1 MLSRSGVIVVAV
13 ALCASLAVAPA
24 HAAEQTF
31 KTTNFALTWSSD
43 GAGSPDTADADGD
56 GVPDTVERMAAAFEQ
71 ARTFM
76 IDQLGYQAP
85 PTKGRYPL
93 YIGTTQRGFTR
104 TTPGG
109 EGRSRPSL
117 TVIPQNLML
126 SGARNGEVKSFA
138 VHEYFHAIQNGY
150 DSGEDHWIKEASSAW
165 IEGLFA
171 PKARINQSYLY
182 AYVPVPNEGLAGSGG
197 LHEYGAFLFLQFLT
211 ERYSPTPDLAI
222 VRELWEEMAVPEA
235 IPGAPDLDSF
245 GALESVLAKRGVTT
259 SDSWGDFLLWR
270 WQLQRFA
277 RGQEYRQALSDFQ
290 WQAAATRTVT
300 TESCRSIPPT
310 FNGWLEPFSAEY
322 ARFLPGEARSGL
334 LTVGG
339 PPGTTGFVIVKPSEG
354 PPIISQLSFSQDGLA
369 TASLDFGDGA
379 RHVTLGFG
387 PGTGLEYQIPFVYSL
402 QLDGGSAVEATPPG
416 APSSTTYGLAAP
428 LSGRVTCNGMSAPF
442 ARLTLTETEV
452 ATGSSRTISLVTDA
466 FGNWSRT
473 VAPQVNTT
481 YEIEVTDPFL
491 SSSSSIPTTV
501 GVRVA
506 MNITISDDQIDP
518 DESLLVEGNVAPLH
532 QETVV
537 IDIRRVDGTWQ
548 TITETTT
555 DANGDFSS
563 GFTFPDTGVWE
574 VRARMPETGDLD
586 HLPGDTITLLVQ
598 VGQS

>member
-1 MLSRSGVIVVAV
+1 MLVRSTVVALSV

-24 HAAEQTF
+24 RAAEQTF
-31 KTTNFALTWSSD
+31 KTANFALTWSND
-43 GAGSPDTADADGD
+43 GAGSPDPSDADGD
-56 GVPDTVERMAAAFEQ
+56 GVPDSVERMADAFEQ
-71 ARTFM
+71 ARAFM
-76 IDQLGYQAP
+76 IEQLGYQAP
-85 PTKGRYPL
+85 PTHGRYPL

-104 TTPGG
+104 ATPGG

-117 TVIPQNLML
+117 TVIPQALME
-126 SGARNGEVKSFA
+126 GDARNGEVKSFA

-165 IEGLFA
+165 VEGLFA
-171 PKARINQSYLY
+171 PKAKINQSYLY
-182 AYVPVPNEGLAGSGG
+182 AFVPEPNEGLAASGG

-211 ERYSPTPDLAI
+211 ERYSPSPDDAI

-245 GALESVLAKRGVTT
+245 GALESVLAERGVTT
-259 SDSWGDFLLWR
+259 RDAWRDFLLWR

-277 RGQEYRQALSDFQ
+277 RGEEYRGALRDFP

-334 LTVGG
+334 LTVDG
-339 PPGTTGFVIVKPSEG
+339 PPGTTGFVMVKPSEG
-354 PPIISQLSFSQDGLA
+354 PPIVSELSFSEDGLA

-379 RHVTLGFG
+379 RHVILGIG
-387 PGTGLEYQIPFVYSL
+387 PGTGVDYQIPLVYSL

-416 APSSTTYGLAAP
+416 APPSTTYGLAAP
-428 LSGRVTCNGMSAPF
+428 LSGRVTCNGMPAPF
-442 ARLTLTETEV
+442 ANLTLTETEV
-452 ATGSSRTISLVTDA
+452 ATGTSRTMPLITDEY
-466 FGNWSRT
+466 GNWSRT
-473 VAPQVNTT
+473 VTPEVNTT
-481 YEIEVTDPFL
+481 YEIDVTDPFL
-491 SSSSSIPTTV
+491 SNASSIPTTI

-506 MNITISDDQIDP
+506 MTMTVSDDQIDSG
-518 DESLLVEGNVAPLH
+518 EALLVEGNVTPVH

-548 TITETTT
+548 TIAETTT
-555 DANGDFSS
+555 DANGDYSS
-563 GFTFPDTGVWE
+563 GFTFPDTGAWE
-574 VRARMPETGDLD
+574 VRARMPDTGDLD
-586 HLPGDTITLLVQ
+586 HLPGDTVTRLVQ